1 MKVALLVNHLALTG
15 VNNVVLDLATQL
27 VKYGHVCTV
36 FHLKENAETMAF
48 PCEVRVA
55 DVRMFQEYD
64 VVHAHGLLPEIWV
77 CRNRPRRC
85 RAKCVTTLHCYCF
98 QDLPDLYGPIKG
110 YAMGLLYLWMK
121 RPFDRVV
128 CLSKDMMGYYGRFLQ
143 KRKLTYAYNTRSLML
158 DGSRSNSRD
167 EKYQGKVVIGMNG
180 VLIQRKGV
188 DLMLQAL
195 SLLPDRFVLRL
206 AGDGKERKRFEA
218 MAESL
223 GVADRVEFM
232 GMVSQAWALL
242 PQYDILALPSRSE
255 GFPLAL
261 LEAAVYRKK
270 VVVSDLPI
278 VKECFNNHVDV
289 EMFLLG
295 EGAEG
300 LKDAILKA
308 ENNSQLETNIQQ
320 LFQDKYSPECF
331 YHRYME
337 IYG

>member
-1 MKVALLVNHLALTG
+1 MKIALLTNHLALTG
-15 VNNVVLDLATQL
+15 VNNVVLDLAKQL
-27 VKYGHVCTV
+27 INHGHQCTV
-36 FHLKENAETMAF
+36 FYLKDGGRVMDF
-48 PCEVRVA
+48 PCEVRKA
-55 DVRMFQEYD
+55 DSAMFQEYD
-64 VVHAHGLLPEIWV
+64 VVHAHGLMPEIWV
-77 CRNRPRRC
+77 GRNKPKHC

-98 QDLPDLYGPIKG
+98 QDLPDLYGTLKG

-143 KRKLTYAYNTRSLML
+143 KRKLTYAYNTRSLIL
-158 DGSRSNSRD
+158 DNSLLNSRD
-167 EKYQGKVVIGMNG
+167 EKCQGKVVIGMNG

-195 SLLPDRFVLRL
+195 SLLPDHFILRL
-206 AGDGKERKRFEA
+206 AGDGKERERFEA

-232 GMVSQAWALL
+232 GMVSQAWTLL

-278 VKECFNNHVDV
+278 VKECFNNHMDV
-289 EMFLLG
+289 EMFLLSA
-295 EGAEG
+295 GAEG

-308 ENNSQLETNIQQ
+308 ENNRKLEANIHQ
-320 LFQDKYSPECF
+320 LFQEKYSPECF
-331 YHRYME
+331 YQRYME

>member
-1 MKVALLVNHLALTG
+1 MNISFLINHLALTG

-27 VKYGHVCTV
+27 INHGHQCTV
-36 FHLKENAETMAF
+36 FYLKDGGRVMDF

-55 DVRMFQEYD
+55 DVRMFQEYA

-77 CRNRPRRC
+77 YRNRPRRC

-98 QDLPDLYGPIKG
+98 QDLPDLYGTIKG

-232 GMVSQAWALL
+232 GMVSQAWTLL

-289 EMFLLG
+289 EMFFLG

-308 ENNSQLETNIQQ
+308 ENNSLLETNIQQ

-331 YHRYME
+331 YRRYME